1 MSFRLNFD
9 LSLSFPPPPSR
20 SQRPLAGSE
29 QPPNARQEIKKGFR
43 GWLQTARSH
52 PSYSLR
58 LLYFLSAIAGIILD
72 NLVIGNVWHSYRMV
86 DIHRMALAPLII
98 GLLWQ
103 LISIY
108 DKRLFHGR
116 QIPNWAT
123 ATVESLGFLG
133 FLTLFVGHRIALI
146 DGPRYLA
153 LGEMLLLAYD
163 SAVWIILWY
172 FLFPIPSLIDV
183 LVHGILAAK
192 CHAQGLRN
200 LRSRRAGCSEC
211 EHGHG
216 KGKGHAAD
224 DEEALLGGEE
234 PERQE
239 GEPGP
244 SQQVAPAQYRDDV
257 QGVESS

>member
-1 MSFRLNFD
+1 MAQI
-9 LSLSFPPPPSR
+9 SR
-20 SQRPLAGSE
+20 RMQVLKRSRKAS
-29 QPPNARQEIKKGFR
+29 R
-43 GWLQTARSH
+43 GWMQTARRH
-52 PSYSLR
+52 PNYSLR

-86 DIHRMALAPLII
+86 DIHRMALPPLII

-103 LISIY
+103 LISLY

-123 ATVESLGFLG
+123 ATIETLGFLG
-133 FLTLFVGHRIALI
+133 FLILFIGHRIALI

-153 LGEMLLLAYD
+153 VGEMLLLAYD
-163 SAVWIILWY
+163 SAVWIILC
-172 FLFPIPSLIDV
+172 

-192 CHAQGLRN
+192 CYAQGLRN

-224 DEEALLGGEE
+224 DEEALLVGEE

-239 GEPGP
+239 GEAG
-244 SQQVAPAQYRDDV
+244 SSEQVAPAQYRDDV
-257 QGVESS
+257 SGG